1 MDINSII
8 ICTVDR
14 HPEYIHQ
21 TLGRLL
27 FTSSSRKDIHLVV
40 DGDDYKHL
48 STYKGYC
55 TIYLNKVDEKCN
67 TNLKRA
73 AVNYARCLTLSQQLG
88 GYNLILEDDILL
100 LPGWEEKLK
109 HINIDEAKW
118 ILSLNNLQNKDSKKD
133 YEKFSVPN
141 QTPQKVWCETFSV
154 IYSPRILEDIIEEM
168 LKISFYRNIAYDLSL
183 GSIFFSRNYP
193 IYELVPSFVEHLGV
207 KSHANLG
214 PKR

>member
-1 MDINSII
+1 MDIISII

-14 HPEYIHQ
+14 QPEYIHQ

-27 FTSSSRKDIHLVV
+27 FTSSSKKDIHLVV
-40 DGDDYKHL
+40 DGNDYKHL

-55 TIYLNKVDEKCN
+55 TIYLNKVDKKCN

-73 AVNYARCLTLSQQLG
+73 AVNYARCLTLSKQLG
-88 GYNLILEDDILL
+88 GCNLILEDDVLL
-100 LPGWEEKLK
+100 LPGWEEKLRS
-109 HINIDEAKW
+109 INIDEAKW
-118 ILSLNNLQNKDSKKD
+118 ILSLNNLQHKDSKKD
-133 YEKFSVPN
+133 YEKFFVAKEI
-141 QTPQKVWCETFSV
+141 PQKVWCETFAV
-154 IYSPRILEDIIEEM
+154 IYSPKIFEDVIEEM

-193 IYELVPSFVEHLGV
+193 IYEMVPSFVEHLGA